1 MKQQEFRIE
10 THDFTKIFLKLIIGT
25 NKHYYYL
32 ASVIVLD

>member
-1 MKQQEFRIE
+1 MKQQEFRIN
-10 THDFTKIFLKLIIGT
+10 DFTKIFLMLITGT